1 MKEKIS
7 ELIKVFTR
15 VVTTIFIIASG
26 YMLLFWG
33 TERIFSALDILGILL
48 IGFVSAICTIPFMSD
63 KEYSKKGWL
72 LLNILYFFEVNITS
86 LIVGFV
92 RLWFSFEHIITLICF
107 EIVIISVY
115 VIVSVINYKIDLH
128 EANEMNKKLNSI
140 VDDMN
145 K

>member
-92 RLWFSFEHIITLICF
+92 RQWFSFEHIITLICF

-128 EANEMNKKLNSI
+128 EANEMNKKLNL
-140 VDDMN
+140 